1 MASCHTHAA
10 FRSAGSL
17 IIKLVDMPKEQKY
30 EAAMRQLED
39 IAAKMENGEL
49 DIDSLSEQLKTA
61 QKLIKQC
68 KDKLTKTDEDIRKI
82 LGSED

>member
-10 FRSAGSL
+10 FRSGGLL
-17 IIKLVDMPKEQKY
+17 IIKQEDMPKEQKY

-49 DIDSLSEQLKTA
+49 DKAMQ
-61 QKLIKQC
+61 
-68 KDKLTKTDEDIRKI
+68 
-82 LGSED
+82 G